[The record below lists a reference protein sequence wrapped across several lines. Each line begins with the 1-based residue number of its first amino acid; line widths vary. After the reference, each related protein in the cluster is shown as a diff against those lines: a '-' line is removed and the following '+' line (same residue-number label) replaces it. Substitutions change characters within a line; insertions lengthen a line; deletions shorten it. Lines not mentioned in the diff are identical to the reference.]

1 MNHPKFAVVGHPNK
15 GKSSIVSS
23 LVLDDTIAISKYPGT
38 TQDYKSYFLKVDN
51 KIVYELIDTP
61 GFQRAREVLDWLKKH
76 DRGAINRVE
85 VLKEFVEKFQE
96 DKRFYHDIA
105 ILKPILQGAGIIYV
119 VDASKPYTPI
129 FEQEMEILRY
139 SSMPSIALLNY
150 ISSSDYSKEWKIVLN
165 QYFKIIKTFNPMH
178 FSISKHIELL
188 EAIVH
193 LNEDWNS
200 QVKEA
205 IFYFKKLIEQKI
217 NLSAALIANL
227 VKNSLSYVYEKEL
240 KNKDEDKQK
249 YINEYKQNL
258 INFEKKAHK
267 EIIKIWEHKNL
278 KINKDNLELNKIS
291 LFSKEAQ
298 EIFGLSKQ
306 ELIYFSAA
314 LGAVVGGALDLAL
327 LGHTLLLGSAIG
339 GAVGAISGYL
349 GFEKFSEI
357 EVLGVNL
364 GKNILKI
371 GPIKDDN
378 FGFILLNRA
387 LYFTKE
393 IVSHSHANRKDLQLS
408 FESVDFLNNLQ
419 KKEIF
424 KLHKK
429 FKSGEFEDKDLQK
442 YQSLVKEILLKV
454 LN

>member
-1 MNHPKFAVVGHPNK
+1 MSHPKFAVVGHPNK

-23 LVLDDTIAISKYPGT
+23 LVFDDTVAISKYPGT
-38 TQDYKSYFLKVDN
+38 TQDYKSYFLKVDG
-51 KIVYELIDTP
+51 KVVYELIDTP

-85 VLKEFVEKFQE
+85 LLKEFVNKFKSNK
-96 DKRFYHDIA
+96 DFSHDIA

-165 QYFKIIKTFNPMH
+165 QYFKIIKTFDPMH
-178 FSISKHIELL
+178 FSISKQIELL
-188 EAIVH
+188 EAISH
-193 LNEDWNS
+193 LSEDWS
-200 QVKEA
+200 KDVKKSIA
-205 IFYFKKLIEQKI
+205 YFKELIEQKI
-217 NLSAALIANL
+217 TLSAQEIANL
-227 VKNSLSYVYEKEL
+227 VVNSLSFIYQKEI
-240 KNKDEDKQK
+240 NENEDKTK
-249 YINEYKQNL
+249 YINEYKKRL
-258 INFEKKAHK
+258 IDLEQSAHQK
-267 EIIKIWEHKNL
+267 IIKIWEHKNL

-306 ELIYFSAA
+306 EIIYFSAA
-314 LGAVVGGALDLAL
+314 IGAVVGGAVDLAL
-327 LGHTLLLGSAIG
+327 VGHTLLLGSALG
-339 GAVGAISGYL
+339 GVVGAISGYL
-349 GFEKFSEI
+349 GFEKFSKI
-357 EVLGVNL
+357 EVLGMNL
-364 GKNILKI
+364 GKNVIKI
-371 GPIKDDN
+371 GPVTDDN

-387 LYFTKE
+387 LFFTKE
-393 IVSHSHANRKDLQLS
+393 VVSHSHANRNDLKLS
-408 FESVDFLNNLQ
+408 FKDTDFLNNFQ

-429 FKSGEFEDKDLQK
+429 FKSGEFKNSDIQTYQNIIKD
-442 YQSLVKEILLKV
+442 ILLKV